1 MSDSFISDCGN
12 GNFIKVNMRLI
23 RSMPSDRIINAGVY
37 AALSNGRTRIVE
49 IIVARREIPP
59 DDLLLGAV
67 VFDHGVALE
76 TMLKTR
82 LEFDKETL
90 ITACEYLQGYPIDGE
105 YIAEPTTI
113 PPNIHELF
121 MQRGVDTNMV
131 MSFQDMSRLI
141 AELRKMP
148 YTIESVDDIYNFTN
162 KGLEGITTLCAV
174 FYYSLVTGNIYL
186 AEDLL
191 REYPS
196 IIQHYLK
203 NGEDFA
209 NLFVDVLHEYSS
221 TSLEIIFREFVPRFT
236 TSQQG
241 IIYESLINQLLEN
254 RASIEA
260 LEQDQL
266 GDEWEIFNMTIPRI
280 SGFNATI
287 MRVLRNR

>member
-131 MSFQDMSRLI
+131 MSRQDMFRLA
-141 AELRKMP
+141 AELRKIP
-148 YTIESVDDIYNFTN
+148 HTINSVDDIYNFTN
-162 KGLEGITTLCAV
+162 KGLEGINTLSVV
-174 FYYSLVTGNIYL
+174 FYYSLLAGNKYL

-191 REYPS
+191 LEYPS
-196 IIQHYLK
+196 IFQHFLK
-203 NGEDFA
+203 NGEEFGQ
-209 NLFVDVLHEYSS
+209 LFVDVLDNYSC
-221 TSLEIIFREFVPRFT
+221 TSLKLIFRVFVSHLT
-236 TSQQG
+236 AATQEA
-241 IIYESLINQLLEN
+241 IYELLINRIIEN
-254 RASIEA
+254 EARIEA
-260 LEQDQL
+260 LEQDEL
-266 GDEWEIFNMTIPRI
+266 VDEWEIFNITIPRI
-280 SGFNATI
+280 SDFNATI
-287 MRVLRNR
+287 KRILRNR